1 MVDLEGYLG
10 PQKDYLLAV
19 GNFSMLMKLFLKR
32 LCVLCSEDVEK
43 GAGTGLEAPS
53 T

>member
-32 LCVLCSEDVEK
+32 LCVVCSEDVEK
-43 GAGTGLEAPS
+43 GAGMGLEAPS